1 MTCPSSTNHRISE
14 SMARQALVCHRCNP
28 SQSRSRQMP
37 HLPRPKHRSSLHRNQ
52 WLGIGLCPAVALLW
66 PLLGLLLR
74 LRPLE
79 SPLLPRI
86 RQLRLLQPLQSVW
99 SRPRRQR
106 QNWLLV
112 CRLSRCS
119 RNRLPLHRSRAL
131 LLGRLQRLNLLH
143 HLSPFLRTRSPCSRA
158 ADSAHTQSSLQSV

>member
-1 MTCPSSTNHRISE
+1 MTWPSSTNHRISE
-14 SMARQALVCHRCNP
+14 SMARQVLVCRQYNP
-28 SQSRSRQMP
+28 NQSRSRQMP

-112 CRLSRCS
+112 CRLGRCS
-119 RNRLPLHRSRAL
+119 SNQLLRHRSRASSP
-131 LLGRLQRLNLLH
+131 GRLQPLNLLH
-143 HLSPFLRTRSPCSRA
+143 HLSPFLMIRSPCSRTV
-158 ADSAHTQSSLQSV
+158 DSGHTQSSLQSV